1 MLEAWTGRLK
11 AEAAKHPRIAWTA
24 TGLILLIFLV
34 WALKPGTNQHT
45 GRMGMNAAV
54 PVVVATVEKGNIDVV
69 LNALGTVTPPATV
82 TVKPQVSG
90 QLTQIAFSEGQTVKK
105 GDFLAEID
113 PRPFQAA
120 LDQARGTL
128 LRDQAVLRNAELDLE
143 RYRTLMAQDSISRQT
158 LDAQASLVR
167 QTQGTVKSDEASV
180 ETASL
185 NLEYCHIVSP
195 IDGRVGLRQVD
206 LGNYVQVGATAGIVV
221 VTQLQPITVLFA
233 IPEDSLPAVMKRL
246 QSGAAL
252 PAIAYDRSQ
261 TTKLATG
268 VLATVDNQID
278 TTTGTVKL
286 RAQFA
291 NEDNSLFPNQ
301 FVNIELTVD
310 TEENATIASTAAIQR
325 GAPGTFVYVVDS
337 ENTVH
342 VRPIKLG
349 VTEGER
355 VAIVSG
361 LAPGEKIVIDGTDK
375 LREGAK
381 VTIPT
386 ASSSKTA
393 ALGTGDQQAQKKH
406 KGRHKKP
413 TTDQTEQ

>member
-1 MLEAWTGRLK
+1 MLGAWTGRLK
-11 AEAAKHPRIAWTA
+11 ATATKHPRIAWTVS
-24 TGLILLIFLV
+24 GFILLIFLV

-45 GRMGMNAAV
+45 GRMGMNATV
-54 PVVVATVEKGNIDVV
+54 PVVVATVEKGDIDVV
-69 LNALGTVTPPATV
+69 LDALGTVTPPATV

-128 LRDQAVLRNAELDLE
+128 LHDQAVLRNAELDLE

-206 LGNYVQVGATAGIVV
+206 LGNYVQAGATTGIVI

-246 QSGAAL
+246 QSGAVL
-252 PAIAYDRSQ
+252 PAVAYDRSQ

-268 VLATVDNQID
+268 ALATVDNQID

-291 NEDNSLFPNQ
+291 NDDNSLFPNQ

-310 TEENATIASTAAIQR
+310 TEQNATIAPTAAIQR

-361 LAPGEKIVIDGTDK
+361 LAPGEKVVVDGTDK

-381 VTIPT
+381 VTIPA

-393 ALGTGDQQAQKKH
+393 APGGDPQSQKMH

-413 TTDQTEQ
+413 PTEQTEQ